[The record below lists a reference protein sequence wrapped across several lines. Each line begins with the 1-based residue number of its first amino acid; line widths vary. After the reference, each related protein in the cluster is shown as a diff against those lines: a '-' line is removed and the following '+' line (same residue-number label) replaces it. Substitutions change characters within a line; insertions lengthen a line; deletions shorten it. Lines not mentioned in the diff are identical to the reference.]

1 MAGVSSTAREPS
13 KNENLQQMYERVL
26 GNTAPVDNTDLRNN
40 PFLFDQGVKTNLSA
54 DQSVQSDVG
63 TLLHNPTI
71 NQQIRNRMIV
81 KNMDGF
87 PMIKTYKE
95 TFKPASLADAKNDVK
110 NDKFTMHENDYNLTR

>member
-1 MAGVSSTAREPS
+1 MSRDA
-13 KNENLQQMYERVL
+13 
-26 GNTAPVDNTDLRNN
+26 
-40 PFLFDQGVKTNLSA
+40 
-54 DQSVQSDVG
+54 SVQSDSG

-95 TFKPASLADAKNDVK
+95 TFKPANNAEAKQNVK
-110 NDKFTMHENDYNLTR
+110 NDAFTMHENDYNLTRQAKIEDYLKTKQNMLHGEFKRANQFDNSLGN